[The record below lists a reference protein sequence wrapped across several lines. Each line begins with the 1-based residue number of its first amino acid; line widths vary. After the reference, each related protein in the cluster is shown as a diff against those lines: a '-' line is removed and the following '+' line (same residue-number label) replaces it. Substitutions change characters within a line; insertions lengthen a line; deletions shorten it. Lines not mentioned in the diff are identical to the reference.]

1 MEHKGDPMCTIE
13 RFIRCGCKRYTGFT
27 LIELMIVV
35 AIIGIIAAISS
46 VLFNTFTEKARVQK
60 TIAEIASIQTKIK
73 IYEVHEGSLPDSL
86 ADIGNFI
93 DTWGNA
99 YQYIKIKDVSK
110 PKCRK
115 DRNLHPLNS
124 DYDLWSNGK
133 DGEYKLPLTA
143 KASHDDIIRAN
154 DGTYIGIAS
163 EY

>member
-1 MEHKGDPMCTIE
+1 MCTIE
-13 RFIRCGCKRYTGFT
+13 RFIRCGCKRYAGFT

-93 DTWGNA
+93 DPWGNA
-99 YQYIKIKDVSK
+99 YQYNNFEIV
-110 PKCRK
+110 PKGSWRK
-115 DRNLHPLNS
+115 DRNLVPLNTN
-124 DYDLWSNGK
+124 YDLWSMGK
-133 DGEYKLPLTA
+133 DGQSEPPIASKC
-143 KASHDDIIRAN
+143 SHDDIIRAN
-154 DGTYIGIAS
+154 DGTYIGKAS